1 MRRPNATIMLLTA
14 ISVIAVDT
22 VNANRLIGL
31 VDSAAA
37 QQPDLVPVDDKDKT
51 PEQSENP
58 VRYCQR
64 TASGALVVRV
74 RNDGDATTQSSY
86 AITVIFSPGGP
97 RSANVTSSHA
107 PGDSNMLRITIP
119 RTFPVGCFN
128 PDCNFAIAVDST
140 EMIPER
146 DEENN
151 SVEGICIG

>member
-1 MRRPNATIMLLTA
+1 MRRPNATILMLIA

-37 QQPDLVPVDDKDKT
+37 QQPDLVPVDDQGN
-51 PEQSENP
+51 PPIGQNP

-74 RNDGDATTQSSY
+74 KNDGDATTQSSY

-107 PGDSNMLRITIP
+107 PGDSNILRITIP